1 MAQHVLRTGLDE
13 LITYYDD
20 ATGNRVGLTARELG
34 EWSSATSALLTRG
47 CGLRAGSRA
56 AVLLPPHWQTAVV
69 LLGCWATG
77 VEVSFR
83 GWSTAGL
90 SPAGAPLDVSF
101 VEHRRID
108 SWLDDVPPAGF
119 QFSLPLSAPS
129 APPPGYDDFMSA
141 AAPWLGAAPPSAM
154 VDAHDRATET
164 GETYDQY
171 GALAAGIAGRRGIGR
186 GDRVLV
192 DAAASEQ
199 PLNWLL
205 APLSVGASIV
215 LCANLDR
222 TRLDER
228 IATERVTRVLG

>member
-1 MAQHVLRTGLDE
+1 MTQDVARTGLDE

-20 ATGNRVGLTARELG
+20 ATGERVGLSAGELG
-34 EWSSATSALLTRG
+34 DWSSATSALLTRG
-47 CGLRAGSRA
+47 CGLRAGSQA

-90 SPAGAPLDVSF
+90 SPAGLPLDVSF
-101 VEHRRID
+101 VEQRRID
-108 SWLDDVPPAGF
+108 SWLDDVPSAGY
-119 QFSLPLSAPS
+119 QFSLPLGAAS
-129 APPPGYDDFMSA
+129 APPAGYDDFATAVSA
-141 AAPWLGAAPPSAM
+141 WLGAAPPAGP
-154 VDAHDRATET
+154 VGADDRATVT
-164 GETYDQY
+164 GETYGQY
-171 GALAAGIAGRRGIGR
+171 GAIAAGIAEMRGIGP

-199 PLNWLL
+199 PLVWLL

-215 LCANLDR
+215 LCANFDR

-228 IATERVTRVLG
+228 VAAERVTRVLG